1 MALDEWVD
9 YSALGLDF
17 DRLVA
22 LGWLKHQ
29 NDHVQKKGFSL
40 MASYD
45 GRHRAGKSVLAAT
58 HGYLWDE
65 TFWPDFENRIVSD
78 YKDFAN
84 LMENLDHR
92 RINGPVIMVDEA
104 GVSMGSADWYEGWMK
119 SLTKVFQ
126 MFGYLHPR
134 VLFVAPVKDFV
145 DSRLRRMFH
154 LYVKVNRYNTEECIF
169 TPYDVLYNTLKN
181 KFYYRKPSVRIG
193 GQEVQIR
200 RIHARAPP
208 AEFMRRYQNFEQ
220 LKKPEM
226 LKEFLD
232 GMRKQE
238 IQTAKQEVDL
248 DKVIQFVAK
257 QHQLYESKR
266 SKQDNLILDLNK
278 IEFGFK
284 IPNRQAQF
292 VKAEAEKLVNFKRNE
307 IKKLIEEKKE
317 K

>member
-1 MALDEWVD
+1 MALDEFVD
-9 YSALGLDF
+9 YSALGLDY

-22 LGWLKHQ
+22 LAWLKHQ

-45 GRHRAGKSVLAAT
+45 GRHRAGKSVLAAE
-58 HGYLWDE
+58 HGYLWDA

-84 LMENLDHR
+84 LMEQLDHR
-92 RINGPVIMVDEA
+92 RVNGPVIMVDEA
-104 GVSMGSADWYEGWMK
+104 GVSMSSADWYEGWMK

-181 KFYYRKPSVRIG
+181 KFYYRKPTVRIG

-200 RIHARAPP
+200 RIRSREPP
-208 AEFMRRYQNFEQ
+208 REFLKRYQNFE
-220 LKKPEM
+220 LRKKPEM
-226 LKEFLD
+226 LKEFID

-238 IQTAKQEVDL
+238 IQQQKQEVDL
-248 DKVIQFVAK
+248 DKVVDFVAK
-257 QHQLYESKR
+257 NYKLYEGKR
-266 SKQDNLILDLNK
+266 SKQDKITLDVNK
-278 IEFGFK
+278 IEFGWK
-284 IPNRQAQF
+284 VPNRQAQYIKG
-292 VKAEAEKLVNFKRNE
+292 KAEETIEFER
-307 IKKLIEEKKE
+307 KKVMKEIEEKKG
-317 K
+317 